1 MTGAPVP
8 NGADAVV
15 PFEDTDETSRS
26 HSDNKSGE
34 IGIRKPVEP
43 WVNIRRAGEDI
54 PANHIVLRK
63 GQALKAADIGVLAS
77 LGIGT
82 VKVVKRPLV
91 AILATGNE
99 VIELGQ
105 RLPPGCIYNSNSY
118 SLAASVTAAGGVPLL
133 LGIARDEKKSLI
145 SSIRKGLNADFIMT
159 TGGVSLGDYDLVKEI
174 LATEGEIS
182 FWTVRMKPGKPL
194 AFGSFRRR
202 NGNPIP
208 HLGFPG
214 NPVSSMISF
223 ELFGRPAIRKMLGMK
238 EYRRPV
244 VKAVLEST
252 IRNRDRRRVFARVR
266 VTRRDG
272 GYRAVVTGDQG
283 SGILTSMSLANGLAV
298 IPETAD
304 AALPG
309 ALVDVML
316 IESEGLV
323 A

>member
-1 MTGAPVP
+1 
-8 NGADAVV
+8 
-15 PFEDTDETSRS
+15 
-26 HSDNKSGE
+26 
-34 IGIRKPVEP
+34 
-43 WVNIRRAGEDI
+43 
-54 PANHIVLRK
+54 
-63 GQALKAADIGVLAS
+63 
-77 LGIGT
+77 
-82 VKVVKRPLV
+82 
-91 AILATGNE
+91 
-99 VIELGQ
+99 
-105 RLPPGCIYNSNSY
+105 
-118 SLAASVTAAGGVPLL
+118 
-133 LGIARDEKKSLI
+133 
-145 SSIRKGLNADFIMT
+145 MT

-298 IPETAD
+298 IPETVD